1 MTKPEGINL
10 DVQPHH
16 VKRGAEATKRAKERE
31 SRARATPIP
40 PTPVQRNQGPF
51 KRSGEAMAALT
62 SALGYPPAVIPPLKV
77 SWRHKAIPETD
88 DE

>member
-1 MTKPEGINL
+1 MTHLNL
-10 DVQPHH
+10 DIKPHH

-31 SRARATPIP
+31 SRARATPV
-40 PTPVQRNQGPF
+40 PTQPIQRNSGPF
-51 KRSGEAMAALT
+51 KGSAKAMAALT
-62 SALGYPPAVIPPLKV
+62 AALGYPPAVIPPIKV